1 MPLVAILLP
10 VTLPALQLLFP
21 LVLPGW
27 HVNYAQLAFLLK
39 SWQHVHDAACCMCG
53 MTPGLC
59 RQSTLVML
67 GK

>member
-27 HVNYAQLAFLLK
+27 HVN
-39 SWQHVHDAACCMCG
+39 
-53 MTPGLC
+53 
-59 RQSTLVML
+59 
-67 GK
+67 